1 MGSRAVLRFYAELCD
16 FLPPE
21 KKQTAFSHVFFGQ
34 PTVKDMIESLGV
46 PHTEVDLI
54 LANDLSVDFI
64 YRVKN
69 GDRISVYPMFEAFN
83 ISPVL
88 KVRPDPL
95 RETRFVLDTHLGK
108 LARYLR
114 MLGFDTLYRNDY
126 TDDILAHIS
135 STNRRILL
143 TRDRG
148 LLKRSIVTH
157 GYLVRNEQAR
167 AQLKEVLQR
176 FDLLNAITPF
186 NRCMRCNATLESVN
200 FEKVKE
206 NVPPRVRQNIS
217 EYKQCRSCEQVYWKG
232 THYRKMVEFIN
243 EIRSGR

>member
-243 EIRSGR
+243 GIRSGR